1 MKKLLM
7 LGTSKASCE
16 MIEYAKSQ
24 GIYTIVTDYLA
35 PEKSKAKLIADEYWM
50 ISTGDF
56 DALEKKCR
64 EEHIDGVCSGISTFC
79 IPATMEL
86 CKRLGLQAYCTP
98 ESWHYTM
105 NKYDFKALCRSCNVP
120 VATDYFVSNPPT
132 EEELNNIKFP
142 VVV

>member
-50 ISTGDF
+50 IVLALADNNST
-56 DALEKKCR
+56 A
-64 EEHIDGVCSGISTFC
+64 
-79 IPATMEL
+79 
-86 CKRLGLQAYCTP
+86 
-98 ESWHYTM
+98 
-105 NKYDFKALCRSCNVP
+105 
-120 VATDYFVSNPPT
+120 
-132 EEELNNIKFP
+132 NIARQRDMSKITK
-142 VVV
+142 